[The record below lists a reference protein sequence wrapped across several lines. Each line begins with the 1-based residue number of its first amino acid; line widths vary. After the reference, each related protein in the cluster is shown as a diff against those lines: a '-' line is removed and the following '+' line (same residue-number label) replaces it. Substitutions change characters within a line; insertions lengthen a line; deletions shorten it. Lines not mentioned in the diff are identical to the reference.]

1 MYPLLFINIL
11 NIVLCGG
18 YVNNST
24 NRTRFTRIQSPTP
37 FFDYQLYLSVM
48 KYIITESKIEQVVIK
63 YLNKYYGDLE
73 EYRTDKVPNSVL
85 FIKGKKVYMEHELKY
100 DELNVDFTIW
110 KDLKNTFSLKN
121 DDIQSIILRWA
132 EETYNIRD
140 VIPYESQ
147 LISMLVVEDTYKLK

>member
-18 YVNNST
+18 YVNNPT
-24 NRTRFTRIQSPTP
+24 TPTHFVRIQSPTP

-85 FIKGKKVYMEHELKY
+85 FVKGKKVYMEHELKY

-147 LISMLVVEDTYKLK
+147 LINMLVVEETYKSK

>member
-1 MYPLLFINIL
+1 
-11 NIVLCGG
+11 
-18 YVNNST
+18 
-24 NRTRFTRIQSPTP
+24 
-37 FFDYQLYLSVM
+37 M

-85 FIKGKKVYMEHELKY
+85 FVKGKKVYMEHELKY

-147 LISMLVVEDTYKLK
+147 LINMLVVEETYKLK